1 MESKRIYWRQ
11 RNTVRWINLGATI
24 AHKRNFIV
32 SLTQSDGSLVM
43 DHEQK
48 ANLLW
53 TTFRSR
59 LGISEFQNMAYD
71 LSSLLTQHNLSHL
84 DDDFSQDEID
94 SVIKNLP
101 NSHTLGPD
109 GFNGFFYQ
117 EMLEY
122 YKG

>member
-1 MESKRIYWRQ
+1 
-11 RNTVRWINLGATI
+11 
-24 AHKRNFIV
+24 
-32 SLTQSDGSLVM
+32 M